1 MVTRWNRDSNNVVIA
16 AVPDEYALAALA
28 ARAGEEGIARTL
40 VREPDLD
47 NTLTAVA
54 MEPVDISRRLCANL
68 PLAGKV
74 KVKGDLA
81 MV

>member
-1 MVTRWNRDSNNVVIA
+1 MVKSWNRDSNNVVIA
-16 AVPDEYALAALA
+16 AVPDEDALAALA

-47 NTLTAVA
+47 NSMTAVA
-54 MEPVDISRRLCANL
+54 LEPVDTSRRLCASL

-74 KVKGDLA
+74 KSEGTLT